1 MGDVIPF
8 RRPSPR
14 AATRR
19 PPLSPSDNPYWLA
32 DALHLHSYDRAILP
46 PAGTLS
52 RIPDD
57 EH

>member
-14 AATRR
+14 PAPLR
-19 PPLSPSDNPYWLA
+19 PRPSPSDNPYWLA
-32 DALHLHSYDRAILP
+32 DALHLHSYDRALP

-57 EH
+57 DR

>member
-14 AATRR
+14 PAPLR
-19 PPLSPSDNPYWLA
+19 PGPSPTDNPYWLA
-32 DALHLHSYDRAILP
+32 DALHLHSDDRALP

-52 RIPDD
+52 RIPDED
-57 EH
+57 H

>member
-14 AATRR
+14 PAALR
-19 PPLSPSDNPYWLA
+19 PVPPPSDNPYWLV
-32 DALHLHSYDRAILP
+32 DALHLHSYDRAMPP

-57 EH
+57 DH